1 MKNSSN
7 NLFLTIILLLS
18 FVIVFGNKIYK
29 FDYKTVL
36 FDSYNRLKTINHTH
50 LIYSNKIENKI
61 NFIRNNEY
69 TDNYKPRYGYVN
81 QFDFHPYWSLEK
93 GQYIYNNNIT
103 VFRLSRSIEKYFN
116 EKKINLIEICAFNS
130 NNDKNVI
137 FKNSKNNFYNKQNKD
152 YLIIESTFEYTDYND
167 FSYWKIYDN
176 EKIIVAEIL
185 INNNDNLNF
194 FYSNYEPMIMNRT
207 EKNIV
212 IDAYKTNDGYL
223 KLVIFSKSN
232 KEFSYILNDYNSSQV
247 NEVYSNHRTFDDF
260 MSQFSLQS
268 NENLRNLNYIQSRTL
283 KCSSKNI

>member
-18 FVIVFGNKIYK
+18 FLIVFGHKFYK
-29 FDYKTVL
+29 FDYETVI

-50 LIYSNKIENKI
+50 LIYSNKTENKI

-69 TDNYKPRYGYVN
+69 TKKYKPRFGYVN
-81 QFDFHPYWSLEK
+81 QFDFHPYWSLKK

-103 VFRLSRSIEKYFN
+103 VFRLSQSIEKYFR
-116 EKKINLIEICAFNS
+116 EKEINLINDCAFNS
-130 NNDKNVI
+130 DDDKDVI
-137 FKNSKNNFYNKQNKD
+137 FKNSKNNLYYDQNKD
-152 YLIIESTFEYTDYND
+152 YLIIKSIFRYNDNTDYN
-167 FSYWKIYDN
+167 YWKIYDDKKN
-176 EKIIVAEIL
+176 IISEIL

-194 FYSNYEPMIMNRT
+194 FHGNYEPMIMNRM

-223 KLVIFSKSN
+223 KLIIFSKGN

-247 NEVYSNHRTFDDF
+247 NEVYSNHKSFDDF
-260 MSQFSLQS
+260 MNQFSLKS
-268 NENLRNLNYIQSRTL
+268 NENLTNLNHIQSKTIL
-283 KCSSKNI
+283 CSSKNI